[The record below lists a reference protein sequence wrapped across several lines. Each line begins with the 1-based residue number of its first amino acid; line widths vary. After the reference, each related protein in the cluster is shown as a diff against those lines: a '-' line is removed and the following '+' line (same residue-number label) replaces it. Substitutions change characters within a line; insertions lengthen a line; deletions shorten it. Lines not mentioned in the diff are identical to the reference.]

1 MLHRSYGN
9 EKSGGFLITLAEK
22 MLHRSYSNEK
32 SGGFLIT
39 LAEKMLHRP
48 YSNEDVAKLSALFQT
63 LFFIQKEAIAS

>member
-1 MLHRSYGN
+1 MLHRSYSN
-9 EKSGGFLITLAEK
+9 EKSRSFLISLAEK

-32 SGGFLIT
+32 SGVFLIT

-48 YSNEDVAKLSALFQT
+48 YSNEDIAKLSALFQT